1 MQTTLCYVFVL
12 HGKHLVIN
20 LTQCSWEFQDKE
32 IKSSNMLS
40 LRDVFTRYA
49 ESHDEII
56 CNNDEKSQKG

>member
-20 LTQCSWEFQDKE
+20 LMQCSWEFQDKE

-40 LRDVFTRYA
+40 LRDVFTTYA
-49 ESHDEII
+49 ESLGKII
-56 CNNDEKSQKG
+56 YNNDEKSQKG